1 MNNRS
6 IFRLARSQQTIFKM
20 EQFNLSGY
28 QFYFGGITRLRGDIS
43 LERIARAAEHVRNTQ
58 DVFRIGFINKA
69 LHGQQ
74 TESEALAT
82 ETTEMEWFGIRH
94 DSPQAEVEKADF
106 SKYPNPKEAFEY
118 WVERQLLMEEDLSLT
133 PVRIFAVRF
142 QPDQSG
148 WFLKAH
154 HAALDGIGVAML
166 QSHLIKEL
174 EQENPDSAIGQTE
187 SFLFSTNAE
196 EEQNYEHS
204 RRLER
209 DAAYWQGLFGETSPI
224 DARKISRRYPIG
236 DYRGLEPRSMRIEA
250 TVAQSQNE
258 ILLRFK
264 NSGGSIFRLFF
275 TAVAYTQMVI
285 EDSNCVLLQAPIG
298 NRWSREEKQTI
309 SMGVAPILV
318 PVFRQDGQTAT
329 DCYQSLQKHL
339 QKALIHSRY
348 APATRWGELA
358 SPDWKQII
366 PAFGVSYQ
374 TGNFQKTSSYT
385 ETIIEHHQAVE
396 SLFATIHLHDRFAD
410 GYLAIEAD
418 FRRIWSPE
426 QCHTFLHTVL
436 NYAVDIAVEVM
447 AQEHTDHHPKA
458 YHTSDECSAEPIGV
472 HLLKAFECHTDNVL
486 FKPNGENSTLTYHEG
501 LQWMHRFSMRLHD
514 IHTENKP
521 VLILGRRTPETVL
534 AYLACLIKNVTVVPV
549 CPTTTPTERLLT
561 ITRNSGA
568 SLCIYTEADQNLA
581 ETLNLPLLRVSLH
594 KGDSAQKGIVQEQIA
609 STSYP
614 EIQHLSCNP
623 AYILYTSGST
633 GEPKGVAI
641 SSVALANYAL
651 AAKAAYADEIPF
663 NTPLFTSFGFDL
675 TQTAILVPILS
686 GGFIQPYEQ
695 DIRDN
700 PELLRAL
707 LADESLTGVKCTPSH
722 LSLLIEHGIGSTR
735 QHPLTFVVG
744 GENLPASLVN
754 QVLDCLPSGSEIIN
768 EYGPTEATVGCCIYS
783 INNGA
788 RSIEEEKTAPAL
800 ITPIG
805 TALGKAEISI
815 RDRWG
820 QIMPRGFHGEI
831 WIGGPVLAD
840 GYLNNSTQTEA
851 KFVFSVDKQCRW
863 YRTGDLGLQDEQG
876 IFHCL
881 GRIDDEFKV
890 RGHRIHP
897 VEIEKAVE
905 DVLVQLGQSEDHNRQ
920 LKALKLVIDE
930 ADGIAGY
937 ETIALCSN
945 QPIPHDSHQFQDK
958 LKEKIAESWL
968 PNLYCT
974 VQPWPMNAN
983 GKVDIALLTSAAET
997 YRRSFIDVAQ
1007 CPLTDKPAA
1016 DKKTQQQAEN
1026 YNLPLWLDEE
1036 FFRPIWPH
1044 SVDLTA
1050 SFLAQG
1056 GDSIKA
1062 IRLVALLAKRGVKLE
1077 IKELLTLTVL
1087 GAVLETACAE
1097 QLAGCATDAAV
1108 LEKPLKPEDALEEL
1122 AAGWLHYLPSVRWYQ
1137 HHRFI
1142 HGERLQQGV
1151 VLEVTSALSAEHIN
1165 AAVIAV
1171 KARHKIFSLRANQ
1184 DLTELH
1190 FLPATSVLTDMVLT
1204 DIEWE
1209 SQNSSK
1215 VLAPGESLEDR
1226 LKRLQGK
1233 VSLATQPSVHEV
1245 IYDPHV
1251 NKHYLVWVCHHL
1263 ICDVHSWIFLLDE
1276 LEQALNTPIVKTN
1289 TFAEIEAEQGA
1300 FLWGKWLADNQSQ
1313 EEMTDV
1319 SPSFDSNL
1327 NDQPATTPVTI
1338 ALSVSGDDFRQME
1351 QHKKADRSQLIA
1363 AALLEVIQENGLL
1376 PPQPGVLF
1384 ENHGRLFSETKM
1396 PIAWNAAMANAV
1408 GWFTGFQLMQLDV
1421 ASNHSLS
1428 FLQVLKL
1435 QQYKDNSDWKNQLG
1449 LNSTGERPLICI
1461 NDLGFGF
1468 SLGDSKAWQHIHLI
1482 QSLSGGFRHPDE
1494 KSVVDFDI
1502 LTHDCR
1508 ESGSVLVE
1516 LSLGIPETNADDAL
1530 NYLTQLD
1537 NRLSAWC
1544 RACCYDIYC
1553 HDNAKCND
1561 NPDELNNGQSA
1572 HGQERAFIPADFPL
1586 SQLSQS
1592 ELDFII
1598 HGASE

>member
-1 MNNRS
+1 MNHRS
-6 IFRLARSQQTIFKM
+6 IFRLARSQQAIFKM
-20 EQFNLSGY
+20 EMYNLSGY
-28 QFYFGGITRLRGDIS
+28 QFYFGGLTRLRGEIS
-43 LERIARAAEHVRNTQ
+43 LHRIACAAEHIRNTQ

-74 TESEALAT
+74 TAT
-82 ETTEMEWFGIRH
+82 DATEMEWFGIRH

-106 SKYPNPKEAFEY
+106 SKYPNPKEAFES

-133 PVRIFAVRF
+133 PVKIFAVRF

-166 QSHLIKEL
+166 QSCLINEL
-174 EQENPDSAIGQTE
+174 EQENPDSIIGQTE

-204 RRLER
+204 RRIER
-209 DAAYWQGLFGETSPI
+209 DAAYWQGLFGKTSSI
-224 DARKISRRYPIG
+224 DVRKISRRYPIG
-236 DYRGLEPRSMRIEA
+236 DYRGLEPRSMRIKA

-318 PVFRQDGQTAT
+318 PVFRQDGQTAA
-329 DCYQSLQKHL
+329 DCYQILQKHL

-358 SPDWKQII
+358 SPDWKRII

-374 TGNFQKTSSYT
+374 TGKFQKTSSYT
-385 ETIIEHHQAVE
+385 ETIIEHRQAVE
-396 SLFATIHLHDRFAD
+396 SLFASIHLHDRFAD

-418 FRRIWSPE
+418 FRRIWSSE
-426 QCHTFLHTVL
+426 QCHAFLQTVL
-436 NYAVDIAVEVM
+436 HYAVDIAVEVI
-447 AQEHTDHHPKA
+447 AQEHTDHHPKEH
-458 YHTSDECSAEPIGV
+458 HTSDKCSAEPIGV
-472 HLLKAFECHTDNVL
+472 HLLKAFECHTNNVL
-486 FKPNGENSTLTYHEG
+486 FRLSGENSAFTYHEG

-514 IHTENKP
+514 MYTENKP

-561 ITRNSGA
+561 IIRNSGA
-568 SLCIYTEADQNLA
+568 SLCIYTEAEQNLA
-581 ETLNLPLLRVSLH
+581 ETLSLPLLRVSLY
-594 KGDSAQKGIVQEQIA
+594 KEDSTQKGIVQEQIA
-609 STSYP
+609 STLYSSTSYS
-614 EIQHLSCNP
+614 EVQHTSCNP

-641 SSVALANYAL
+641 SSVALANYVL
-651 AAKAAYADEIPF
+651 AAKAAYAAEIPF

-686 GGFIQPYEQ
+686 GGFIQPHEQ

-700 PELLRAL
+700 PALLRTL

-735 QHPLTFVVG
+735 QHSLTFIVG

-754 QVLDCLPSGSEIIN
+754 KALDCLPSGSEIIN

-783 INNGA
+783 VNGIYSKNNITK
-788 RSIEEEKTAPAL
+788 SIEGEKNTSAL

-815 RDRWG
+815 RDSWG

-831 WIGGPVLAD
+831 WISGPVLAD
-840 GYLNNSTQTEA
+840 GYLNDSVQTEA
-851 KFVFSVDKQCRW
+851 KFVFSADKQCRW

-905 DVLVQLGQSEDHNRQ
+905 DVLVQLGQSKDHNRQ

-930 ADGIAGY
+930 TGGITGY

-945 QPIPHDSHQFQDK
+945 QPIPHESQQFQNK
-958 LKEKIAESWL
+958 LKEKITESWL

-974 VQPWPMNAN
+974 VQPWPINSN

-997 YRRSFIDVAQ
+997 YRRSFIDVTHCA
-1007 CPLTDKPAA
+1007 LTDKQAA
-1016 DKKTQQQAEN
+1016 DKKTQQQAKN
-1026 YNLPLWLDEE
+1026 YNLPLWLNEE
-1036 FFRPIWPH
+1036 FLRPIWPQ

-1077 IKELLTLTVL
+1077 IKKLLTLTAL
-1087 GAVLETACAE
+1087 GAVLEAACTE
-1097 QLAGCATDAAV
+1097 QLADCATNTAV
-1108 LEKPLKPEDALEEL
+1108 LEKPL
-1122 AAGWLHYLPSVRWYQ
+1122 
-1137 HHRFI
+1137 
-1142 HGERLQQGV
+1142 
-1151 VLEVTSALSAEHIN
+1151 
-1165 AAVIAV
+1165 
-1171 KARHKIFSLRANQ
+1171 NQ
-1184 DLTELH
+1184 
-1190 FLPATSVLTDMVLT
+1190 
-1204 DIEWE
+1204 
-1209 SQNSSK
+1209 K
-1215 VLAPGESLEDR
+1215 
-1226 LKRLQGK
+1226 
-1233 VSLATQPSVHEV
+1233 
-1245 IYDPHV
+1245 
-1251 NKHYLVWVCHHL
+1251 
-1263 ICDVHSWIFLLDE
+1263 
-1276 LEQALNTPIVKTN
+1276 
-1289 TFAEIEAEQGA
+1289 
-1300 FLWGKWLADNQSQ
+1300 
-1313 EEMTDV
+1313 
-1319 SPSFDSNL
+1319 
-1327 NDQPATTPVTI
+1327 
-1338 ALSVSGDDFRQME
+1338 
-1351 QHKKADRSQLIA
+1351 
-1363 AALLEVIQENGLL
+1363 
-1376 PPQPGVLF
+1376 
-1384 ENHGRLFSETKM
+1384 
-1396 PIAWNAAMANAV
+1396 
-1408 GWFTGFQLMQLDV
+1408 
-1421 ASNHSLS
+1421 
-1428 FLQVLKL
+1428 
-1435 QQYKDNSDWKNQLG
+1435 
-1449 LNSTGERPLICI
+1449 
-1461 NDLGFGF
+1461 
-1468 SLGDSKAWQHIHLI
+1468 
-1482 QSLSGGFRHPDE
+1482 
-1494 KSVVDFDI
+1494 
-1502 LTHDCR
+1502 
-1508 ESGSVLVE
+1508 
-1516 LSLGIPETNADDAL
+1516 
-1530 NYLTQLD
+1530 
-1537 NRLSAWC
+1537 
-1544 RACCYDIYC
+1544 
-1553 HDNAKCND
+1553 
-1561 NPDELNNGQSA
+1561 
-1572 HGQERAFIPADFPL
+1572 
-1586 SQLSQS
+1586 
-1592 ELDFII
+1592 
-1598 HGASE
+1598 